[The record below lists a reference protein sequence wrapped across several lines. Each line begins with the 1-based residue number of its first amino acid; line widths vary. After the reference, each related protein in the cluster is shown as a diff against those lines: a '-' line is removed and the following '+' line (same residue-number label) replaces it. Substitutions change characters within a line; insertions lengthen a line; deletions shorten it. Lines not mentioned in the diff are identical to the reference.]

1 VQAVAQELSEDER
14 QAVKTFL
21 QNLYNQSGFASR
33 WEFAAAAGISEVALN
48 EWLSPKGSL
57 PNSLNLLRL
66 LQATEALDD
75 RFRTAIP
82 TRRRQR

>member
-1 VQAVAQELSEDER
+1 MQDVAQELSENER

-21 QNLYNQSGFASR
+21 QNLYSRSGFASR
-33 WEFAAAAGISEVALN
+33 WEFAVAAGISEAALG

-66 LQATEALDD
+66 LQATDALEK
-75 RFRTAIP
+75 RFSVPIP
-82 TRRRQR
+82 QRRRRT